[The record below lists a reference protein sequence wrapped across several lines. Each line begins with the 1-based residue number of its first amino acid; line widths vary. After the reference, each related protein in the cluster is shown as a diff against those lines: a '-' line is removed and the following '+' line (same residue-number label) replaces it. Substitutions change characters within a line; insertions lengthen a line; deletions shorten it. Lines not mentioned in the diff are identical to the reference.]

1 MIIDASLGR
10 SGCCGYPSCT
20 PQPPSPPSCQP
31 AAPPCPLT
39 EPDAVQ
45 VVLAAAQTGVASG
58 AAIPLAGAVRQIGN
72 GLSFDSTNHAVIV
85 NEPGVY
91 TFNWQV
97 LVQIGGDGTDAVI
110 TLESLDGQTILG
122 RSGVPAA
129 VTGDGAL
136 ITGSAVAALPAGTA
150 WILVNSSAA
159 ALDIPVVGT
168 APNTFSAAMTVSEV
182 GSSNLAQQGAPQ
194 NGKQSGCGCGQQSN
208 APQGCVSGFGSG
220 YNPFINQGFNGGSN
234 QGNSQMPSSSP
245 PAPVY

>member
-20 PQPPSPPSCQP
+20 PQQPSPPPCQP
-31 AAPPCPLT
+31 AAPPCQLT

-45 VVLAAAQTGVASG
+45 VVLAAAQTDVASG

-97 LVQIGGDGTDAVI
+97 LASITGGTDAVI

-122 RSGVPAA
+122 RSGVPGAL
-129 VTGDGAL
+129 TTDGAL

-150 WILVNSSAA
+150 WVLINSSAD
-159 ALDIPVVGT
+159 ALNIPVVGT
-168 APNTFSAAMTVSEV
+168 APNTFSAAMTVAEV
-182 GSSNLAQQGAPQ
+182 GSSNQAQQGGQQ
-194 NGKQSGCGCGQQSN
+194 NGKQQGCGCGQQNN
-208 APQGCVSGFGSG
+208 AQQGCMPGFGSG
-220 YNPFINQGFNGGSN
+220 YNPFINQGFTGGSN
-234 QGNSQMPSSSP
+234 QGNSQMPLP
-245 PAPVY
+245 PVPVY